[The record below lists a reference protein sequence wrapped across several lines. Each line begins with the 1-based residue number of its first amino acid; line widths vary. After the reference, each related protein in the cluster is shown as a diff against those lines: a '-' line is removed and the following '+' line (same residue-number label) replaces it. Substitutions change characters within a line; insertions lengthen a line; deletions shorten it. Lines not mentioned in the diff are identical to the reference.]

1 MNITIEF
8 LENWE
13 KKYGEWWYCF
23 FVVGTDIIYGYGTEK
38 QAKKYLKILQKDF
51 PKFDFERVSD
61 KMAVMLSNGD
71 RKEDILLVDYAK

>member
-13 KKYGEWWYCF
+13 KEIRRMVVLF
-23 FVVGTDIIYGYGTEK
+23 FVVGTDIILRIWDRKTSKEISENL
-38 QAKKYLKILQKDF
+38 AKDF